1 MFELRVCKRGCRQ
14 RSLLS
19 GWGASGL
26 SSFAEQS
33 SQDSR
38 LDPLCLDTV
47 PCQGSSFWGWQ
58 LSAAGS
64 TGALLSADSK
74 PLAVRPCQ
82 EFIIFKQD
90 LISLLSLIT
99 KKEEEE
105 HRDWFDLN
113 GTKIQISNKTTEIW
127 WCQQI
132 KLVNVSKWCMCDW
145 HRWFRATD
153 FFCSFVSKWQAV
165 V

>member
-1 MFELRVCKRGCRQ
+1 MFELRVCKRGCRHTDKCTLNLRGSEAEQ
-14 RSLLS
+14 RSLLL

-26 SSFAEQS
+26 PSFAEQG

-38 LDPLCLDTV
+38 LDPLRLNTV

-64 TGALLSADSK
+64 AGALLSADSK

-90 LISLLSLIT
+90 LISLLSLMT
-99 KKEEEE
+99 KKKKKKEEQ
-105 HRDWFDLN
+105 RDWFDLN
-113 GTKIQISNKTTEIW
+113 GTKIRISNKTT
-127 WCQQI
+127 
-132 KLVNVSKWCMCDW
+132 
-145 HRWFRATD
+145 
-153 FFCSFVSKWQAV
+153 
-165 V
+165 